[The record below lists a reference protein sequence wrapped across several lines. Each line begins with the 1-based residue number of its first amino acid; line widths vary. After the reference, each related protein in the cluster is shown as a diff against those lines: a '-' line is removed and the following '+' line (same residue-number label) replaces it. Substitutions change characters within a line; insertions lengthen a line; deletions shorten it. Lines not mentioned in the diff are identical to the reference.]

1 MKIHNFSAG
10 PSILPQEVLKKASEA
25 VVEYNNIGLSLLE
38 ISHRSKHFV
47 DIMENARSLALE
59 LMGLEGKG
67 YKALFLQGGASM
79 QFLMV
84 ALNLLE
90 KRAGYLNTGTWSS
103 NAIKEAKI
111 YDDIYEVASSKDAGF
126 NYIPK
131 GYSIPEDY
139 DYFHCTSNNT
149 IFGTQM
155 KQFPNSPIPMVC
167 DMSSDIFSR
176 QLDYSKFDLI
186 YAGAQKNM
194 GPAGTTLVEIKEDI
208 LGKVSRKIP
217 SIMDYKVHIEKSSM
231 FNTPPV
237 FAVYS
242 SMLTLEW
249 LKNLGG
255 IKAIE
260 KVNEMKGRV
269 IYSEID
275 LNPLFKGYSAKE
287 DRSLMNATFTL
298 VNDDLKETFE
308 TMLKEAGIS
317 GINGHRSVG
326 GYRASMYNALSLDSV
341 KALVEVMSELETK
354 A

>member
-1 MKIHNFSAG
+1 M
-10 PSILPQEVLKKASEA
+10 EKAR
-25 VVEYNNIGLSLLE
+25 N
-38 ISHRSKHFV
+38 
-47 DIMENARSLALE
+47 LALE
-59 LMGLEGKG
+59 LLGLEGKG
-67 YKALFLQGGASM
+67 YKALFLQGGAST

-90 KRAGYLNTGTWSS
+90 KRAGYLNTGTWSDK
-103 NAIKEAKI
+103 AIKEAKI
-111 YDDIYEVASSKDAGF
+111 YDDIYEVGSSKNAGF
-126 NYIPK
+126 NYVPK
-131 GYSIPEDY
+131 GYDIPSDY

-155 KQFPNSPIPMVC
+155 KSFPNSPIPMVC

-176 QLDYSKFDLI
+176 SLDFSKFDLI

-194 GPAGTTLVEIKEDI
+194 GPAGTTLVVVREDV

-217 SIMDYKVHIEKSSM
+217 SMMDYKVHIEKSSM

-237 FAVYS
+237 FPVYV

-260 KVNEMKGRV
+260 EINEMKARV
-269 IYSEID
+269 MYSEID
-275 LNPLFKGYSAKE
+275 LNPLFKGYSNKE
-287 DRSLMNATFTL
+287 DRSNMNATFTL
-298 VNDDLKETFE
+298 INEDLKETFE
-308 TMLKEAGIS
+308 TMIKEAGIN
-317 GINGHRSVG
+317 GLNGHRSVG
-326 GYRASMYNALSLDSV
+326 GYRASMYNAMPLDSV

>member
-10 PSILPQEVLKKASEA
+10 PSVLPQEVLKKASEA
-25 VVEYNNIGLSLLE
+25 VVDFNNIGLSLLE

-47 DIMENARSLALE
+47 DVMENARALALE

-79 QFLMV
+79 QFVMV
-84 ALNLLE
+84 AQNLLE
-90 KRAGYLNTGTWSS
+90 KRAGYLNTGTWST
-103 NAIKEAKI
+103 NAIKEAQI
-111 YDDIYEVASSKDAGF
+111 YDDIHEVASSKDAGF

-149 IFGTQM
+149 IFGTQI
-155 KQFPNSPIPMVC
+155 KHFPNSPIPMVC

-176 QLDYSKFDLI
+176 ELDYSKFDLI

-194 GPAGTTLVEIKEDI
+194 GPAGTTLVVVKEDI

-217 SIMDYKVHIEKSSM
+217 AIMDYKVQIEKGSM

-237 FAVYS
+237 FAIYT

-255 IKAIE
+255 IKAME
-260 KVNEMKGRV
+260 KINEMKSRV

-275 LNPLFKGYSAKE
+275 LNPLFKGYAVKE
-287 DRSLMNATFTL
+287 DRSMMNATFTL
-298 VNDDLKETFE
+298 VNDNLKETFE

-317 GINGHRSVG
+317 GLNGHRSVG